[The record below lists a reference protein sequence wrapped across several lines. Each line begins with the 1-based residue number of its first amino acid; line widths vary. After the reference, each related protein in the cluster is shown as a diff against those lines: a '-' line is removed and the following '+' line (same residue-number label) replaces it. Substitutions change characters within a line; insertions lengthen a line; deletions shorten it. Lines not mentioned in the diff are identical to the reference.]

1 MTDETVILRSL
12 DEQFAQLHRRSI
24 TLVRSIPAEKLYW
37 HPRQALGVPPLYS
50 CGEHILRGAAVVEQ
64 TFGGITANLWDDP
77 FEWTLPETLPAP
89 ELVAGYLDEVEST
102 RQHGF
107 AFFKADADLLKE
119 IVVPSGAMR
128 TLFQLLAETLVR
140 AAHHQGQS
148 FAIFR
153 LFSDAHLPP
162 V

>member
-1 MTDETVILRSL
+1 MTVEIVIRRGL

-24 TLVRSIPAEKLYW
+24 VLAHSIPAEKLYW
-37 HPRQALGVPPLYS
+37 QPRQASGAFPIYS

-77 FEWTLPETLPAP
+77 FEWTLPESLSTP
-89 ELVAGYLDEVEST
+89 ELVVGYMDEVEAT
-102 RQHGF
+102 RRRGF
-107 AFFKADADLLKE
+107 AFFKTDADLLKE
-119 IVVPSGAMR
+119 IAVPSGAMR

>member
-1 MTDETVILRSL
+1 MIRRGL

-24 TLVRSIPAEKLYW
+24 TLVRSVPAEKLYW
-37 HPRQALGVPPLYS
+37 QPRQASGVFPVYS

-89 ELVAGYLDEVEST
+89 ELVAGYLDEVEAT

-107 AFFKADADLLKE
+107 AFFKSDADLPKE

-140 AAHHQGQS
+140 AAHHQGQA
-148 FAIFR
+148 FATFR
-153 LFSDAHLPP
+153 WLSDARLPP
-162 V
+162 I